1 MANVNTVLGPVSAD
15 DLGMILMHEHIVC
28 GFPGWDCDALAV
40 PYDRERI
47 ADACVPLLEEAKS
60 CGLGTLVDA
69 SPNDLGRDVELQKMV
84 SSRSG
89 VHIIAA
95 TGMYK
100 EDLGAAGYLKFRS
113 QVFDITAEV
122 YDTMMKEITQGIGD
136 TGVRAGVIKV
146 ATGHGCI
153 TPYEEWVLRAG
164 ARAQKD
170 TGVPIITHTERGT
183 MGPEQADLLIS
194 EGADPAKVVIGHM
207 GGSSDMAYHT
217 GVLAR
222 GVSVAFDRFGIEVE
236 APDVQRKACLIGL
249 LGIGCADRIVLSH
262 DYIGYWLG
270 RTSFLPD
277 EVKMIMPNWSYT
289 HIFRNII
296 PELTQVGVSADRIDA
311 MMVANPRR
319 ILAVA

>member
-15 DLGMILMHEHIVC
+15 DLGMTLMHEHIVG

-40 PYDRERI
+40 AYDRERI
-47 ADACVPLLEEAKS
+47 ADVCAPLLQEAKS
-60 CGLGTLVDA
+60 YGLRTMVDA
-69 SPNDLGRDVELQKMV
+69 SPIDLGRDVELQKMV
-84 SSRSG
+84 ASRSG
-89 VHIIAA
+89 VNIITA
-95 TGMYK
+95 TGLYK

-113 QVFDITAEV
+113 QMFDIAGEV

-136 TGVRAGVIKV
+136 SGVKAGVIKV

-153 TPYEEWVLRAG
+153 SAYEQWVLRAA

-183 MGPEQADLLIS
+183 MGPEQADLLIA

-222 GVSVAFDRFGIEVE
+222 GVSIAFDRFGIEVE

-249 LGIGCADRIVLSH
+249 LGIGYADRIVLSH
-262 DYIGYWLG
+262 DHISYWLG

-277 EVKMIMPNWSYT
+277 AARVILPNWSYT

-296 PELTQVGVSADRIDA
+296 PELRQAGVAADSIDA
-311 MMVANPRR
+311 MMVGNPRR
-319 ILAVA
+319 ILAAG